1 MLGWSPGGDKERMS
15 IGEMVQ
21 LFSLERVGQ
30 ANAKFNRE
38 KLLAFNT
45 ESLAAEG
52 ATQLLPAM
60 RDFLAINPD
69 SPLNNATAAQLE
81 KVIEMNAGMHT
92 LREAELKSR
101 FLFLPDEAIQ
111 YSPPD
116 VEKILLKNDRQ
127 GLAAIAKIHDVLA
140 NVADWNADALEAAVK
155 SHCETT
161 GLSLGKVAQP
171 IRLAISGSA
180 VSPPIFAS
188 LAVLGP
194 KSTLHRIQRCL
205 KAVGES
211 IGPAPAGP

>member
-1 MLGWSPGGDKERMS
+1 
-15 IGEMVQ
+15 
-21 LFSLERVGQ
+21 
-30 ANAKFNRE
+30 
-38 KLLAFNT
+38 
-45 ESLAAEG
+45 
-52 ATQLLPAM
+52 
-60 RDFLAINPD
+60 
-69 SPLNNATAAQLE
+69 
-81 KVIEMNAGMHT
+81 MHT

-127 GLAAIAKIHDVLA
+127 GLAALAKIHDVLA

-171 IRLAISGSA
+171 IRLAISGGA

-194 KSTLHRIQRCL
+194 KSTLHRIRRCL